1 MKRKKIIV
9 LFSILFAFSLVL
21 AGCNIS
27 GKPQTLKQKSKKQS
41 FVVSTLPSI
50 PGKTITKTYG
60 FYCRFFIYGGT
71 PKNYIPRFEG
81 AIASISLKGKKMGA
95 DVFLNMKIS
104 DATAALQG
112 SEWNSSIINICGDFV
127 KF

>member
-1 MKRKKIIV
+1 MNRKKIIF
-9 LFSILFAFSLVL
+9 LFIFLFAFSLVL
-21 AGCNIS
+21 TGCHIS
-27 GKPQTLKQKSKKQS
+27 GKPQTAKQTPKKQS
-41 FVVSTLPSI
+41 FVVSTLSSI
-50 PGKTITKTYG
+50 PGKTIIKTYG

-81 AIASISLKGKKMGA
+81 AIAGISLKGKKMGA
-95 DVFLNMKIS
+95 NAFINMKIS

>member
-1 MKRKKIIV
+1 MNRKKNII
-9 LFSILFAFSLVL
+9 LLTLLFAFSLVL
-21 AGCNIS
+21 SGCHIS
-27 GKPQTLKQKSKKQS
+27 GKTPKQKSKKQS
-41 FVVSTLPSI
+41 FIVSTLSSI

-71 PKNYIPRFEG
+71 PKNYTPRFEG
-81 AIASISLKGKKMGA
+81 AIAGISLKGKKMGA
-95 DVFLNMKIS
+95 NAFINMRIS